1 MWEVSH
7 VVEDEQ
13 ILFRAVVTAEAVGVE
28 LLSSRGVVAD
38 MMGWRHCGRV
48 VSEFSVLKNVWHV
61 WLIPDGISGFYKR
74 KELIIKSERFRKSGG
89 DGRIDIRTEQRRE
102 WQQEK

>member
-1 MWEVSH
+1 

-28 LLSSRGVVAD
+28 LLSSSGAVAD
-38 MMGWRHCGRV
+38 MMGWRHCGRL
-48 VSEFSVLKNVWHV
+48 VSELSVVKKAWHV

-74 KELIIKSERFRKSGG
+74 GEINKYKK
-89 DGRIDIRTEQRRE
+89 
-102 WQQEK
+102 

>member
-13 ILFRAVVTAEAVGVE
+13 ILFRAVVTPEAVGVE
-28 LLSSRGVVAD
+28 LLSSSGAVAD

-48 VSEFSVLKNVWHV
+48 VSEFSKVKNVWHD
-61 WLIPDGISGFYKR
+61 WLIPGGINGFYKR
-74 KELIIKSERFRKSGG
+74 GEINKRKQAFQKV
-89 DGRIDIRTEQRRE
+89 GRGR
-102 WQQEK
+102 KN

>member
-13 ILFRAVVTAEAVGVE
+13 ILFRAVVMAEAVGVE

-48 VSEFSVLKNVWHV
+48 VSEFSVLKNVAHV

-74 KELIIKSERFRKSGG
+74 
-89 DGRIDIRTEQRRE
+89 GRN
-102 WQQEK
+102 